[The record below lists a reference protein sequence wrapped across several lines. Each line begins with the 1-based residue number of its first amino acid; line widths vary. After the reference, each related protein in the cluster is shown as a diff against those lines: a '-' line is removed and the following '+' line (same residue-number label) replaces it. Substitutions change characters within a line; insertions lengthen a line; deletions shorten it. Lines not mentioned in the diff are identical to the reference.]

1 MEALQALGDGV
12 GGLAFSCQAGD
23 VGAGGQGGG
32 VAGAEDQQVSCFNC
46 QADYISRVPG
56 TSAAGWDPTSVSL
69 SGLALAQLAI
79 GVLGVLVITSEYSTG
94 SIQTSLA
101 AVPRRGRFLAAKA
114 TVLTAVSLITGEAT
128 ALTVFLLGQALISGQ
143 APTAAFG
150 QPGVLRAVLGSGL
163 YLAALGLLGVA
174 LGTLLR
180 HPAAAI
186 GVLVAVVLVLP
197 GIAAALPARIESNV
211 EEYWPTMA
219 GAQVTAVIH
228 GTHELGPWPGFG
240 LMCLFIAA
248 AMAAAFLLLARR
260 DT

>member
-1 MEALQALGDGV
+1 
-12 GGLAFSCQAGD
+12 
-23 VGAGGQGGG
+23 
-32 VAGAEDQQVSCFNC
+32 
-46 QADYISRVPG
+46 
-56 TSAAGWDPTSVSL
+56 
-69 SGLALAQLAI
+69 
-79 GVLGVLVITSEYSTG
+79 VLGVLVITSEYSTG

-150 QPGVLRAVLGSGL
+150 QPGVLRAVLGSGR

-186 GVLVAVVLVLP
+186 GVLVAGVRRVTEGTDRHGRRQPMSMGWLRLITRQNQWQSVC
-197 GIAAALPARIESNV
+197 V
-211 EEYWPTMA
+211 DQA
-219 GAQVTAVIH
+219 GRS
-228 GTHELGPWPGFG
+228 GP
-240 LMCLFIAA
+240 
-248 AMAAAFLLLARR
+248 
-260 DT
+260 

>member
-1 MEALQALGDGV
+1 V
-12 GGLAFSCQAGD
+12 SGGRCW
-23 VGAGGQGGG
+23 GGRTGWRGQ
-32 VAGAEDQQVSCFNC
+32 
-46 QADYISRVPG
+46 R
-56 TSAAGWDPTSVSL
+56 TSK
-69 SGLALAQLAI
+69 
-79 GVLGVLVITSEYSTG
+79 
-94 SIQTSLA
+94 LA
-101 AVPRRGRFLAAKA
+101 A
-114 TVLTAVSLITGEAT
+114 LTGQAT
-128 ALTVFLLGQALISGQ
+128 AHTVFLLGQALISGQ

-228 GTHELGPWPGFG
+228 GTHELGPWHPMPVEGVG
-240 LMCLFIAA
+240 GRAPPASELVRRSGTVTVQVWHPAA
-248 AMAAAFLLLARR
+248 CQPRR
-260 DT
+260 RTWQRLR